1 MKLKH
6 KGKCTQRSK
15 AINGKFQSVSNQH
28 VVFIYKR
35 TSF

>member
-1 MKLKH
+1 M
-6 KGKCTQRSK
+6 SK